1 MKIPQQDRRRSFF
14 ATLCLVAV
22 VLLYAP
28 LAGAAWSL
36 NSTACCTVGQC
47 PVHGYHHQHSP
58 ASSRKQGL
66 MDCGREMPGMSKC
79 TMSCCHDS
87 DHPAI
92 APVMFVLPPAVSVS
106 APSSLKSC
114 ITFSKPSNDLRSIE
128 PLSPPPR
135 LSAAAA

>member
-1 MKIPQQDRRRSFF
+1 MKIPQQDRWRSFF

-36 NSTACCTVGQC
+36 NSAACCTSGQC
-47 PVHGYHHQHSP
+47 PVHGYHHQRAP
-58 ASSRKQGL
+58 ASSRNPIG
-66 MDCGREMPGMSKC
+66 CGHEMPGMSKC
-79 TMSCCHDS
+79 TMSCCHNS

-92 APVMFVLPPAVSVS
+92 APVLFVLPPAVNVS
-106 APSSLKSC
+106 APSSFKSS
-114 ITFSKPSNDLRSIE
+114 ITFFKPSNDLRSIE

-135 LSAAAA
+135 LFAAAA